1 LAFIRRIYHDAP
13 SSDCQTEFYFYSHIE
28 KVFAAKDA
36 LPAVINAVH
45 YVHFLV
51 RVWRY

>member
-1 LAFIRRIYHDAP
+1 LAFIIRIYHDARY
-13 SSDCQTEFYFYSHIE
+13 SECQTEFYFISYVE
-28 KVFAAKDA
+28 KVFGAKDA

-51 RVWRY
+51 RVWIY